1 MTMQQEAPGRPM
13 RAFCGLW
20 LFLAPCFVAFLAV
33 PVAAA
38 PASEACGTDLL
49 EADWNRTVERT
60 GLVPWNMNYGYYP
73 DEYYYEDD
81 MGGMEGGN
89 GEQTERNTTLHPE
102 EDWMVSWRYPQP
114 LAPLRT
120 SMYATMAVG
129 NDSVGA
135 YRFNLSA
142 DHRMT
147 FCVTL
152 YGDLDEDGDRL
163 PVEADVYLL
172 TTKQYE
178 RYEQAY
184 NNAHQSYGWWDDIEM
199 LLADRAPELR
209 RYDPMGW
216 TSYRDVHAYESVEE
230 VSFSLSLDKAE
241 VSRSLF
247 NGEVWEDFYLVV
259 DTWDNGHGKD
269 APSPDSVVYA
279 DVSAVATPRSFVM
292 PPASVA
298 LVLIVLLGG
307 MVAVPAIVQRR
318 YAMAGLEAVEA

>member
-1 MTMQQEAPGRPM
+1 MQEEVRGRPT

-20 LFLAPCFVAFLAV
+20 LFLAPCLVAFMAV

-38 PASEACGTDLL
+38 PASEACGTDLI

-60 GLVPWNMNYGYYP
+60 SLVPWNIYNDYDDWYM
-73 DEYYYEDD
+73 DEDQRAQQYE
-81 MGGMEGGN
+81 ET
-89 GEQTERNTTLHPE
+89 GETERNDTLHPE
-102 EDWMVSWRYPQP
+102 EDWMVNWRYPQP
-114 LAPLRT
+114 LAPLQT

-152 YGDLDEDGDRL
+152 YGDLDEDGHRL
-163 PVEADVYLL
+163 PVEADVYLF
-172 TTKQYE
+172 TTSQYQ

-184 NNAHQSYGWWDDIEM
+184 NNAHTTYGWWDDIDM

-216 TSYRDVHAYESVEE
+216 TTYRDVHMYEAVEE

-269 APSPDSVVYA
+269 AEAPNSAVYA

-298 LVLIVLLGG
+298 LVLIVMLGG
-307 MVAVPAIVQRR
+307 MVAVPAVVQRR
-318 YAMAGLEAVEA
+318 YAMAGLETVEA

>member
-1 MTMQQEAPGRPM
+1 MDDVPRRPLT
-13 RAFCGLW
+13 ATLGVW
-20 LFLAPCFVAFLAV
+20 LFLAPCLAAFLAV

-38 PASEACGTDLL
+38 PASEACGSDLL
-49 EADWNRTVERT
+49 DADWNKTVDRAA
-60 GLVPWNMNYGYYP
+60 LVPWNVYNYDDDWYM
-73 DEYYYEDD
+73 EEDQRAQPYATT
-81 MGGMEGGN
+81 
-89 GEQTERNTTLHPE
+89 GETARNSSIHPE
-102 EDWMVSWRYPQP
+102 EDWMVNWRYPQP
-114 LAPLRT
+114 LSPMRT
-120 SMYATMAVG
+120 SMQATMAVG

-142 DHRMT
+142 EHRMT

-152 YGDLDEDGDRL
+152 YGNLDEEGNRL

-172 TTKQYE
+172 TTSEYQ
-178 RYEQAY
+178 RYEQSY
-184 NNAHQSYGWWDDIEM
+184 NNAHSPYGWWDDIDD

-216 TSYRDVHAYESVEE
+216 TTYRDVHAYESVEE

-247 NGEVWEDFYLVV
+247 SGEMWEDFYLVI

-269 APSPDSVVYA
+269 ATPPESAVYA
-279 DVSAVATPRSFVM
+279 DVAAVATPRSFVM

-307 MVAVPAIVQRR
+307 MVAVPAVIQHR
-318 YAMAGLEAVEA
+318 YSNAGLDPVEA